1 VKSQSNVP
9 PKRIVIS
16 SLKKGKRTVCLRHNS
31 KERVA
36 DSMKLESE
44 KATKD
49 VLYEYEEVCIEMQD
63 RADLYTF
70 VDANFDKLFEE
81 ALESEYKEKK
91 NKIRQ
96 YLKIGWLNEK
106 DIDFYVA
113 SGILK
118 EKREVL

>member
-1 VKSQSNVP
+1 MP
-9 PKRIVIS
+9 ERIAIS
-16 SLKKGKRTVCLRHNS
+16 SLKEGKRKVYLRRDI
-31 KERVA
+31 K
-36 DSMKLESE
+36 KLDNPEGE
-44 KATKD
+44 EEAKYT
-49 VLYEYEEVCIEMQD
+49 LFEYEEVCIEMQD

>member
-1 VKSQSNVP
+1 MKSQSNLP

-16 SLKKGKRTVCLRHNS
+16 SLKKGKRTVCLRRNS

-36 DSMKLESE
+36 DSMELESE

>member
-1 VKSQSNVP
+1 MKSQSNVP

-16 SLKKGKRTVCLRHNS
+16 SLKKGKRTVCLRCNS
-31 KERVA
+31 KERIA
-36 DSMKLESE
+36 DNMELESE

-49 VLYEYEEVCIEMQD
+49 VLYEYEEVCIEMRD